1 MQAIA
6 KLLVMLLVNWYYALT
21 CFLVVFVVWFYVG
34 TANPAVKP
42 GLTAEFNFFGWLKS
56 VIFRCFGYVIGQI
69 YSIVMFL
76 NYNIY
81 PSIIANACTSTNR
94 LW

>member
-1 MQAIA
+1 MTFTQAFT

-42 GLTAEFNFFGWLKS
+42 GLTAEFNFFAWLKS
-56 VIFRCFGYVIGQI
+56 VIFRCFG
-69 YSIVMFL
+69 
-76 NYNIY
+76 
-81 PSIIANACTSTNR
+81 
-94 LW
+94 